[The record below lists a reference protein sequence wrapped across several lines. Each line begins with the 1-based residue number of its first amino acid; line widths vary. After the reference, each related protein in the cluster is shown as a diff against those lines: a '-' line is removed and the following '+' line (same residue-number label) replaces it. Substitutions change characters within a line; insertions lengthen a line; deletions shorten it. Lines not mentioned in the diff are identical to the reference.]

1 VITLDTDVVLERDLV
16 ASKDMLEGGFF
27 KGISDSVTRLISGE

>member
-1 VITLDTDVVLERDLV
+1 V